1 MITPTQKW
9 RKYRTERGICIN
21 EDCEKVIQ
29 KYLVPNFEGKI
40 QLILT
45 SPPFP
50 LKRAKK
56 YGNKVGKE
64 YLDWLCNIGNQLA
77 PRSDTSSNCSNT
89 EKSVKL
95 EMRGIPVN
103 QLIRRS
109 L

>member
-9 RKYRTERGICIN
+9 RKYRTECGICIN

-29 KYLVPNFEGKI
+29 KYLAPNFEGKI

-77 PRSDTSSNCSNT
+77 PLLLQQICPFIFNGVRHC
-89 EKSVKL
+89 VV
-95 EMRGIPVN
+95 PHPFAF
-103 QLIRRS
+103 
-109 L
+109 